1 MQGPYVTFRTAIR
14 AFLNLDSCPFVAPTS
29 APENL
34 NVWPVN
40 GKPTAVTVAWDAL
53 PETEGKVKGRN
64 LMTESVGTR
73 GSEIPKENW
82 VR

>member
-1 MQGPYVTFRTAIR
+1 M
-14 AFLNLDSCPFVAPTS
+14 DSCPFVAPTS

-64 LMTESVGTR
+64 LMTESIRHTYVGVKY
-73 GSEIPKENW
+73 PKRT
-82 VR
+82 VCVDPDKHGF

>member
-1 MQGPYVTFRTAIR
+1 MPFTSRMCIFKPWILA
-14 AFLNLDSCPFVAPTS
+14 LPFVAPTT

-40 GKPTAVTVAWDAL
+40 GKTTAVTVAWDAV

-64 LMTESVGTR
+64 L
-73 GSEIPKENW
+73 IL
-82 VR
+82 

>member
-1 MQGPYVTFRTAIR
+1 MT
-14 AFLNLDSCPFVAPTS
+14 

-34 NVWPVN
+34 NVWPVT

-64 LMTESVGTR
+64 LMTESIRPT
-73 GSEIPKENW
+73 W
-82 VR
+82 V